1 MFLVIYSIPNHC
13 LCMCSLA
20 ALSFELFWRV
30 AFLWC
35 WYRISKVLNW
45 IWYKWIHCKSHII
58 VVTQFHSLKRYHP
71 RLTIFNAWY
80 RIFIPTHDQ
89 LLCYWWQK
97 KIFLCPRWQFFS
109 IQFLSKWERIGNFM
123 KKGIYIIQQKR
134 HFYIMFL
141 WHL

>member
-1 MFLVIYSIPNHC
+1 
-13 LCMCSLA
+13 
-20 ALSFELFWRV
+20 
-30 AFLWC
+30 
-35 WYRISKVLNW
+35 
-45 IWYKWIHCKSHII
+45 

-71 RLTIFNAWY
+71 RLTMFNAWY

-109 IQFLSKWERIGNFM
+109 IQFLLKWERIGNFM
-123 KKGIYIIQQKR
+123 KKRYSYHSAKR

-141 WHL
+141 WHLLRDKRRIVDNWDVAKTKIEKGKLNIFVWMRKGSLLSWMNFLVKSKGRNNIF